1 MAREWSVL
9 AGAGLGVGLVYM
21 FDPAAGRGRRRR
33 IARRATSVARES
45 TAVADRAARRIGG
58 GVKGAA
64 AAVGRPFRHGR
75 PFGLPGELPDEQPS
89 ESRPPEASPL
99 VDERWPASRRCL
111 ASSVG
116 SALVA
121 WGIRRGDAVGV
132 VLGCAGAALVARSAA
147 NRSLIEAAR
156 IRKGP
161 KLVGVRKTV
170 TIQAPVETVYGL
182 WTRYETF
189 PRFMSTLKEVVDLG
203 QGRSRWTVTGPAGVP
218 VSWDAEV
225 TRLVENEAL
234 EWTSLPGSAV
244 PNEGAIQFESTPEGG
259 TRVDIHLRYH
269 PPAGA
274 LGQLAARLFGADARS
289 QMEEDL
295 RELKASLENG
305 GAVSRDQAAVVSPP
319 SNVNT
324 SPVT

>member
-9 AGAGLGVGLVYM
+9 TGAGLGAGLVYL
-21 FDPAAGRGRRRR
+21 FDPAAGRGRRQR
-33 IARRATSVARES
+33 IATRATAAAQES
-45 TAVADRAARRIGG
+45 AAAAGRAARRIGG

-64 AAVGRPFRHGR
+64 AAVRHPWR
-75 PFGLPGELPDEQPS
+75 HERRFGLPGELPEETTA
-89 ESRPPEASPL
+89 ESLAPDTAEL

-111 ASSVG
+111 AATVG

-121 WGIRRGDAVGV
+121 LGIRRGDTAGA
-132 VLGCAGAALVARSAA
+132 VLGSVGAALVARSAA

-161 KLVGVRKTV
+161 KLVGVHKTV
-170 TIQAPVETVYGL
+170 IIQAPVETVYGL

-203 QGRSRWTVTGPAGVP
+203 QGRSRWTAAGPAGLP

-234 EWTSLPGSAV
+234 AWTSLPGSAV
-244 PNEGAIQFESTPEGG
+244 PNEGAIQFERTAEGG
-259 TRVDIHLRYH
+259 TCVDIHLRYH

-289 QMEEDL
+289 QMDEDL
-295 RELKASLENG
+295 RELKASLEAREILVDG
-305 GAVSRDQAAVVSPP
+305 SVSPP
-319 SNVNT
+319 SSASPT
-324 SPVT
+324 PVT